1 MKQNYTGYSD
11 LAQAAQGNKEWRE
24 DLFSFLMVGNTVQ
37 YLSFP
42 IRATLLISLQ
52 KIQMQTMIFR

>member
-11 LAQAAQGNKEWRE
+11 LAQAAQDNKEWGE